1 MFNRLNRTMLAI
13 ALALSGAWLLVAPAL
28 FETGYDSGAILSG
41 GVIGAVLILAAVG
54 LGYGS
59 LDFWSRLTLGL
70 GTWTL
75 VSPILFGFYEGG
87 PSFWSHVAAGAT
99 ALLVGIAGHEL
110 ISRRQPAA

>member
-28 FETGYDSGAILSG
+28 FETAYDPGAILSG
-41 GVIGAVLILAAVG
+41 GVIGTVLILTAIG

-59 LDFWSRLTLGL
+59 LEFWSRLTLGF

-75 VSPILFGFYEGG
+75 VAPILFGFYDGG
-87 PSFWSHVAAGAT
+87 PSFWSHVAAGFA

-110 ISRRQPAA
+110 ITRQQSAL